1 MASGKWRKHSKG
13 VSEPHTRHE
22 HELAKQYMR
31 AAQASLL
38 QVADRRN
45 ESWTEEEDRVVE
57 NPGDY
62 TTKEIGELLGR
73 TWYAVSN
80 RRHNLKNWRA
90 EGRAVRYDNIRHL
103 AIDRADHNIRHPR
116 TFKVLC
122 PCGRI
127 DEDPHED
134 WCPDA
139 SIE

>member
-1 MASGKWRKHSKG
+1 MASGKRRKHSKG

-38 QVADRRN
+38 QGADRRN

-73 TWYAVSN
+73 TWYAVAN

-103 AIDRADHNIRHPR
+103 AIDRAEHNIRRPR
-116 TFKVLC
+116 KF
-122 PCGRI
+122 
-127 DEDPHED
+127 
-134 WCPDA
+134 
-139 SIE
+139 